1 MGRKVGLTLEDVI
14 DVAATIADRD
24 GLEAASLRAVADE
37 LGIKTPSLYNHVA
50 GLAGLRR
57 ELALHAAG
65 RMGEVVA
72 AAGTPDTPDEILR
85 GTARSYRRFALDHP
99 GLYSAML
106 PAPKPGEDE
115 ELYAAM
121 AAPVATL
128 AETLVA
134 AGVDEQQTTH
144 LIRALR
150 AVVHGFIDLE
160 MKDGFGMPEDI
171 DVSFESA
178 VDVVIAGVL
187 ARVP

>member
-1 MGRKVGLTLEDVI
+1 
-14 DVAATIADRD
+14 
-24 GLEAASLRAVADE
+24 
-37 LGIKTPSLYNHVA
+37 
-50 GLAGLRR
+50 
-57 ELALHAAG
+57 
-65 RMGEVVA
+65 
-72 AAGTPDTPDEILR
+72 
-85 GTARSYRRFALDHP
+85 
-99 GLYSAML
+99 
-106 PAPKPGEDE
+106 
-115 ELYAAM
+115 M